1 MRRREFMRLL
11 GGSAA
16 AWPVAARAQQP
27 KQVRIGF
34 LGLAP
39 ASSSTGRLAAFRE
52 GLGDLGFVEGK
63 NVVFELRLA
72 EGTDQLSQLAAGLVK
87 DQVAVIVAGGNA
99 AALAAKSAT
108 SAIPIVFTAADDPV
122 RLGLVASFNKP
133 GDNITGVSL
142 ISGTLGSK
150 RFDLLHE
157 LVPSAVLIGILRNPN
172 NPAEAIGRDEQAA
185 AQAIG
190 QRVIM
195 FNIASEND
203 IDAAFKEVV
212 QKKTDAILVTAD
224 IILTAHRDQI
234 VALAAHRRIPA
245 LYPWREWAEAGGLMS
260 YGTSLADGYRQMGV
274 YAGRILRGVK
284 PADLPVTQ
292 PTRIELV
299 INLKTAKALGLQI
312 SPKLLA
318 LADAVIE

>member
-1 MRRREFMRLL
+1 
-11 GGSAA
+11 
-16 AWPVAARAQQP
+16 
-27 KQVRIGF
+27 
-34 LGLAP
+34 
-39 ASSSTGRLAAFRE
+39 
-52 GLGDLGFVEGK
+52 
-63 NVVFELRLA
+63 
-72 EGTDQLSQLAAGLVK
+72 VK

-203 IDAAFKEVV
+203 IDAAFKEVL

>member
-1 MRRREFMRLL
+1 MRRREFITLF
-11 GGSAA
+11 GGAA
-16 AWPVAARAQQP
+16 SWPLAARAQQP

-63 NVVFELRLA
+63 NVVLELRLA

-122 RLGLVASFNKP
+122 RLGLVASFNRP

-203 IDAAFKEVV
+203 IDQRSKHSS
-212 QKKTDAILVTAD
+212 KRK
-224 IILTAHRDQI
+224 LT
-234 VALAAHRRIPA
+234 LF
-245 LYPWREWAEAGGLMS
+245 L
-260 YGTSLADGYRQMGV
+260 
-274 YAGRILRGVK
+274 
-284 PADLPVTQ
+284 
-292 PTRIELV
+292 
-299 INLKTAKALGLQI
+299 
-312 SPKLLA
+312 
-318 LADAVIE
+318 

>member
-203 IDAAFKEVV
+203 IDAAFKEAV

-234 VALAAHRRIPA
+234 VALAAHHRIPA
-245 LYPWREWAEAGGLMS
+245 LYPWREWAEAGGLIS